1 MVECGVD
8 HARGDPL
15 GNERT
20 QRRFARA
27 TAQAYPVVVLDSPIF
42 GIGWVDLQ
50 SVLRVPGGVGGAAGL
65 RADLIVDEDASRGE
79 PPREARSGLFV
90 GRHLMRAAELALAA
104 PEEIGRATVGGR
116 GSP

>member
-42 GIGWVDLQ
+42 GIGRVDLQ

-65 RADLIVDEDASRGE
+65 RADIIVAEDASRGGQQ
-79 PPREARSGLFV
+79 REARPGRFV
-90 GRHLMRAAELALAA
+90 RS
-104 PEEIGRATVGGR
+104 EERRVGEECVSTCR
-116 GSP
+116 YRLSPLPSKKKI

>member
-1 MVECGVD
+1 MFGRDDVRLVLGMVEGGVD

-42 GIGWVDLQ
+42 GIGRVDLQ

-65 RADLIVDEDASRGE
+65 RADIIVAEDASRGE
-79 PPREARSGLFV
+79 QQDRKSTRLNSS
-90 GRHLMRAAELALAA
+90 H
-104 PEEIGRATVGGR
+104 
-116 GSP
+116 